1 MKKIF
6 TTTLA
11 ILSMTAVFAQGSN
24 EQSESKSSLSI
35 NAGFSIPSDD
45 VVNAKSD
52 DVNSYAASGI
62 TAGIDFQHNVS
73 KYFGI
78 NVLLRAY
85 SFPVDENTSLNDI
98 RNDPTA
104 VYTMDA
110 EPYVLGFLGLGA
122 TAEYGNAL
130 KGYVT
135 PFVGYGAMR
144 SPEVTVREQI
154 GVNFESETREFDSDL
169 SLVYGANFGVK
180 LNLTKSFFLGVNG
193 EYVMSPS
200 FKFDTKVNTQQN
212 NDPAEVSYNQYE
224 KEFSTFSVSLR
235 IGFNL

>member
-1 MKKIF
+1 MKKILI
-6 TTTLA
+6 TALA
-11 ILSMTAVFAQGSN
+11 LLSMTAVFAQGN
-24 EQSESKSSLSI
+24 KEQSESKNSLSI
-35 NAGFSIPSDD
+35 NAGFSIPTDD
-45 VVNAKSD
+45 VVNANSD
-52 DVNSYAASGI
+52 NINSYAASGI

-78 NVLLRAY
+78 NVLVRAY
-85 SFPVDENTSLNDI
+85 SFPVDENTSLNDV
-98 RNDPTA
+98 RDNPVA
-104 VYTMDA
+104 VYTMDS

-135 PFVGYGAMR
+135 PFIGYGAMR
-144 SPEVTVREQI
+144 SPEITVREEV
-154 GVNFESETREFDSDL
+154 GVNFENETREFDSDL
-169 SLVYGANFGVK
+169 SLVYGANFGIK
-180 LNLTKSFFLGVNG
+180 FNLTKNFFLGVNG

-200 FKFDTKVNTQQN
+200 FEFEKKVNTQQN
-212 NDPAEVSYNQYE
+212 NDPAQVSINRYE

>member
-1 MKKIF
+1 MKKLL
-6 TTTLA
+6 TTTIALFSMVA
-11 ILSMTAVFAQGSN
+11 IFAQGDN
-24 EQSESKSSLSI
+24 EQSESKNSLSI
-35 NAGFSIPSDD
+35 NAGFAIPSDD
-45 VVNAKSD
+45 VVNANKE

-78 NVLLRAY
+78 NVLLRGY

-98 RNDPTA
+98 KDNPSA
-104 VYTMDA
+104 VYTMDS

-144 SPEVTVREQI
+144 SPEIVVREEV
-154 GVNFESETREFDSDL
+154 GVNFEKETREFASDL

-180 LNLTKSFFLGVNG
+180 LNLTESFFLGVNG
-193 EYVMSPS
+193 EYVKSS
-200 FKFDTKVNTQQN
+200 NFEFEGEVNTQQN
-212 NDPAEVSYNQYE
+212 NNSAQVSAYQYE
-224 KEFSTFSVSLR
+224 QEFSTFSVSLR